1 MFFWIP
7 AFAGM
12 TFLVAINDVVY
23 TNENFVK
30 KDEKEEI
37 SNVERREEVQILAH
51 SCISFT

>member
-1 MFFWIP
+1 VFFWIP

-30 KDEKEEI
+30 KDEKGEI
-37 SNVERREEVQILAH
+37 NNVQGRKEV
-51 SCISFT
+51 